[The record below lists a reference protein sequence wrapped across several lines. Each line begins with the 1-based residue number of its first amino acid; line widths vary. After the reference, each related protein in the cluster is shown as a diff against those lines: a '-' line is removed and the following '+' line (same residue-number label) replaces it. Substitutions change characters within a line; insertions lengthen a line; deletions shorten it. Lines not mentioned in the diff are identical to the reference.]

1 MSIVALLYFTDVL
14 SSLKCF
20 LLCIVITSCLLG
32 GISGIMSVFGKDDF
46 PDLDY
51 TKVKKFF
58 KFCVVTIVF
67 SSTLI
72 VFIPSKTTMVTW
84 IGINTLQTVK
94 SEVQN
99 TELYNKVMKLL
110 NKKVDELME
119 EPKESK

>member
-14 SSLKCF
+14 YSLEWF
-20 LLCIVITSCLLG
+20 SIGIAVTACLLG
-32 GISGIMSVFGKDDF
+32 GISGGLVLFGDEDF
-46 PDLDY
+46 PDLIY
-51 TKVKKFF
+51 TRVKRFF
-58 KFCVVTIVF
+58 KFCVVTFVL
-67 SSTLI
+67 SGTLI

-110 NKKVDELME
+110 NKKVDELMK

>member
-14 SSLKCF
+14 CSLKCF
-20 LLCIVITSCLLG
+20 LLCIVITLCLLG
-32 GISGIMSVFGKDDF
+32 GISGAITTFGEDDF
-46 PDLDY
+46 QDLDY
-51 TKVKKFF
+51 SKLKKFF
-58 KFCVVTIVF
+58 KFCVVTIVL
-67 SSTLI
+67 SGTLI

-119 EPKESK
+119 EPKENK

>member
-14 SSLKCF
+14 CSLKCF
-20 LLCIVITSCLLG
+20 LIGIAVTACLLG
-32 GISGIMSVFGKDDF
+32 GISGVIALFGDEDF
-46 PDLDY
+46 PDLNY

-58 KFCVVTIVF
+58 KFCVVTFVL
-67 SSTLI
+67 SGTLI

-110 NKKVDELME
+110 NKKVDELMK
-119 EPKESK
+119 EPKESE

>member
-14 SSLKCF
+14 CSLRSF

-32 GISGIMSVFGKDDF
+32 GISGVISLFGNEDF

-51 TKVKKFF
+51 AKIKKFF

-67 SSTLI
+67 SGTLI
-72 VFIPSKTTMVTW
+72 IFIPSKTTMVTW

>member
-14 SSLKCF
+14 CSLKCF
-20 LLCIVITSCLLG
+20 LICIVITSCLLG
-32 GISGIMSVFGKDDF
+32 GISGAISTFGDDDF
-46 PDLDY
+46 PDLDF

-58 KFCVVTIVF
+58 KFCVVTIVV
-67 SSTLI
+67 SGTLI

-110 NKKVDELME
+110 NKKVDELM
-119 EPKESK
+119 KESKESK

>member
-1 MSIVALLYFTDVL
+1 MSIIALLYITDVL
-14 SSLKCF
+14 YSLECF
-20 LLCIVITSCLLG
+20 SIGIAFTACILG
-32 GISGIMSVFGKDDF
+32 GISGVLALFGDENYPDF
-46 PDLDY
+46 IY
-51 TKVKKFF
+51 ARVKRFF
-58 KFCVVTIVF
+58 KFCVVTFVL
-67 SSTLI
+67 SGTLI

-110 NKKVDELME
+110 NKKVDELMK

>member
-14 SSLKCF
+14 CSLECF
-20 LLCIVITSCLLG
+20 STGIAVTACLLG
-32 GISGIMSVFGKDDF
+32 GISVALVLFGDENF
-46 PDLDY
+46 PDFIY
-51 TKVKKFF
+51 TRVKRFF
-58 KFCVVTIVF
+58 KFCVVTFVL
-67 SSTLI
+67 SGTLI

-110 NKKVDELME
+110 NKKVDELMK

>member
-14 SSLKCF
+14 YSLECF
-20 LLCIVITSCLLG
+20 SIGIVITSCLLG
-32 GISGIMSVFGKDDF
+32 GISGAIAVFGDEDF

-51 TKVKKFF
+51 AKLKKFF
-58 KFCVVTIVF
+58 KFCVVTIVL
-67 SSTLI
+67 SGTLI
-72 VFIPSKTTMVTW
+72 IFIPSKTTMVTW

-119 EPKESK
+119 EPKESE

>member
-14 SSLKCF
+14 YSLGCF
-20 LLCIVITSCLLG
+20 SIGIAVTSCILG
-32 GISGIMSVFGKDDF
+32 GISGGLVLFGDEDF
-46 PDLDY
+46 PDLIY
-51 TKVKKFF
+51 TRVKRFF
-58 KFCVVTIVF
+58 KFCVVTFVL
-67 SSTLI
+67 SGTLI

-110 NKKVDELME
+110 NKKVDELMK

>member
-14 SSLKCF
+14 SSLRCF
-20 LLCIVITSCLLG
+20 LICLVTTSCLLG
-32 GISGIMSVFGKDDF
+32 GISGAISVFGDEDF
-46 PDLDY
+46 PDLDCA
-51 TKVKKFF
+51 KLKKFF
-58 KFCVVTIVF
+58 KYCVVTIVI
-67 SSTLI
+67 SGTLI
-72 VFIPSKTTMVTW
+72 IFIPSKTTMVTW

-119 EPKESK
+119 ETKESK

>member
-1 MSIVALLYFTDVL
+1 MSIIALLYITDVL
-14 SSLKCF
+14 YSLECF
-20 LLCIVITSCLLG
+20 SIGIAVTSCILG
-32 GISGIMSVFGKDDF
+32 GISCVLVIFGDEDF
-46 PDLDY
+46 PDFIY

-58 KFCVVTIVF
+58 KFCVVTFVLSGI
-67 SSTLI
+67 LI

-110 NKKVDELME
+110 NKKVDELMK